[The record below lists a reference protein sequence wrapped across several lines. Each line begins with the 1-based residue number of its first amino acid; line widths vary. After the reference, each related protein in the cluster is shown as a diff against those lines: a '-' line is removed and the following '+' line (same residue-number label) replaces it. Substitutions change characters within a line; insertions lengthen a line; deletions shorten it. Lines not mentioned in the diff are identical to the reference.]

1 MNLKEYIS
9 QIIFTFFFIDID
21 LKDTYFFLL
30 CICLILT
37 TETFLLITGRL
48 RNNLSSGYE
57 PLPKFIRKHILQPI
71 IFFYTFNYTN
81 WKCTQKTKQF
91 I

>member
-1 MNLKEYIS
+1 MFNS
-9 QIIFTFFFIDID
+9 DHGNFF
-21 LKDTYFFLL
+21 
-30 CICLILT
+30 
-37 TETFLLITGRL
+37 LITGRL

-71 IFFYTFNYTN
+71 IFFTHLIIVTGNVN
-81 WKCTQKTKQF
+81 KKKTIHLEF